1 MSEKLLYVYINDKF
15 EGTLQA
21 DIQGGL
27 TFEYDNNA
35 KSMLSL
41 SLPLGKHNFINAE
54 CHGFFNGLLPE
65 NDETKKRVAAKYNIN
80 PNNDFAMLRA
90 IGYDCPGAVSF
101 WEEQNPKGLREYYDI
116 KADPVSDEDLENFI
130 KELPKKPLGTGVED
144 LRLSLAGA
152 QDKTAVVLI
161 DCKIAFPDNIT
172 PTTHILKPAI
182 KSLKE
187 TVENEYICMK
197 TAEKCGI
204 RVPNVEIRQAGR
216 TKYFLIER
224 FDRVIKD
231 RKIKR
236 LHQEDF
242 CQVSNIA
249 SAYKYEMDGGVS
261 FKTCFDI
268 IRKTSKPVT
277 YINEFINLMIFN
289 YLILNNDAHGKNFS
303 VLHNE
308 DGSMDLAPAYD
319 LLCTRVYSQLSYQM
333 AMEIGG
339 YYDCEGITPVHFEK
353 MAREVEISYAQLAK
367 LIKERCEMIPEA
379 MEEVVNSFENKI
391 GKSMLTLVQKN
402 CRRNLKRFNAVK

>member
-1 MSEKLLYVYINDKF
+1 MSEKVLYVYINDKF
-15 EGTLQA
+15 EGVLQA

-27 TFEYDNNA
+27 FFEYDKSA
-35 KSMLSL
+35 KGLLSL
-41 SLPLGKHNFINAE
+41 SLPLEKKSFVNNE

-65 NDETKKRVAAKYNIN
+65 NNETKRRVAAKYDIN

-101 WEEQNPKGLREYYDI
+101 WQEENPAGLKEFYDI
-116 KADPVSDEDLENFI
+116 KAQMVSDETLEKFI
-130 KELPKKPLGTGVED
+130 RELPKKPLGTGED

-161 DCKIAFPDNIT
+161 DGQVAFPDNIT

-187 TVENEYICMK
+187 SVENEYICMK

-204 RVPNVEIRQAGR
+204 RTPNVEIRQVGR

-224 FDRVIKD
+224 FDRIVKD
-231 RKIKR
+231 GKIKR

-242 CQVSNIA
+242 CQASNTA
-249 SAYKYEMDGGVS
+249 SAFKYEADGGVG

-268 IRKTSKPVT
+268 LKKTGKPAV

-289 YLILNNDAHGKNFS
+289 YLIMNNDAHGKNFS
-303 VLHNE
+303 ILHNE
-308 DGSMDLAPAYD
+308 DGTLDFAPAYD
-319 LLCTRVYSQLSYQM
+319 LLCTKVYSQLSYKM

-339 YYDCEGITPVHFEK
+339 YYGCEEIQPAYFEK
-353 MAREVEISYAQLAK
+353 MAREVGISYAQLVK
-367 LIKERCEMIPEA
+367 LIKEKCETLPDVV
-379 MEEVVNSFENKI
+379 EEIVNSFENRI
-391 GKSMLTLVQKN
+391 GKSILTLIQKN

>member
-1 MSEKLLYVYINDKF
+1 MSEKLLYVYINDKL

-21 DIQGGL
+21 DVQGGL
-27 TFEYDNNA
+27 VFEYDNKA
-35 KSMLSL
+35 QSMLSL
-41 SLPLGKHNFINAE
+41 SLPLEKRNYTNTE

-80 PNNDFAMLRA
+80 PNNDFAMLKA
-90 IGYDCPGAVSF
+90 IGYDCPGAISF
-101 WEEQNPKGLREYYDI
+101 WEEQNPEGLHEYYDI
-116 KADPVSDEDLENFI
+116 KSEPVTDEDLERFI
-130 KELPKKPLGTGVED
+130 KELPKKPLGTGVEN

-161 DCKIAFPDNIT
+161 DGKIAFPDNIT

-224 FDRVIKD
+224 FDRIIKD
-231 RKIKR
+231 GKIKR

-242 CQVSNIA
+242 CQASNIA
-249 SAYKYEMDGGVS
+249 SAYKYEADGGVS

-268 IRKTSKPVT
+268 IRKTSKPVV
-277 YINEFINLMIFN
+277 YINEFINLMLFN

-303 VLHNE
+303 ILHNE
-308 DGSMDLAPAYD
+308 DGSMDFAPAYD
-319 LLCTRVYSQLSYQM
+319 LLCTKIYSQLSYKM

-339 YYDCEGITPVHFEK
+339 YYGCEEIKPEYFEQLAK
-353 MAREVEISYAQLAK
+353 EVGISYAQLAK
-367 LIKERCEMIPEA
+367 LIKNRCEMIPEA

-391 GKSMLTLVQKN
+391 GKNILTLVQKN
-402 CRRNLKRFNAVK
+402 CRRNLKRFNVVK